1 MIIEVKTGMKI
12 KDLKKQ
18 FNDYYPNLKIE
29 LFAPA
34 SEHNKSNLLDNNLD
48 LNALIGD
55 KEANIEFLGNTSVG
69 MFEQLFETQLGLS
82 VQVFRRSGN
91 VFLETKN
98 TDNWTLDQEHQ
109 EALSSLVRTAPEGS
123 DFTDRD
129 KWE

>member
-1 MIIEVKTGMKI
+1 MIIEVKTDMKI

-18 FNDYYPNLKIE
+18 FHDYYPNLKIE
-29 LFAPA
+29 LFAQA
-34 SEHNKSNLLDNNLD
+34 SEHNRSNLLDNNID
-48 LNALIGD
+48 INSLIDG
-55 KEANIEFLGNTSVG
+55 KEANIEFSGNITVA

-109 EALSSLVRTAPEGS
+109 EALSSMVKTSPEGS

-129 KWE
+129 QWE